1 MVPSLL
7 WPRYFLGWFQCPS
20 KTPWTLGI
28 FQQLPQ
34 MRIYL
39 DWASYYKSG
48 GYQRFPW
55 GCPNGRL
62 PVDFS
67 LACHPRRLGH
77 SSQSNVQTFCA
88 LPSTRYACVLETK
101 WHYFVVKEAF
111 ASEEWRSLLISLD
124 QLDLIVTGKCIH
136 EAQQLVSHCRV
147 YQDIDPREWVA
158 IFGACL
164 I

>member
-1 MVPSLL
+1 MCERKAGICPLPVTQTCSALLPCHWGFAFLLCSYMVPSPL
-7 WPRYFLGWFQCPS
+7 WPRSFLGWFQCPS

-55 GCPNGRL
+55 GLPNGRL

-77 SSQSNVQTFCA
+77 SSQSNVQTFCS
-88 LPSTRYACVLETK
+88 LPSDTLRLRSWDQMTLLCSKRGLG
-101 WHYFVVKEAF
+101 W
-111 ASEEWRSLLISLD
+111 WRMMSS
-124 QLDLIVTGKCIH
+124 
-136 EAQQLVSHCRV
+136 
-147 YQDIDPREWVA
+147 PN
-158 IFGACL
+158 
-164 I
+164 